1 MEFVLLHGKPRR
13 TKAMKAGSDRHAQLE
28 REVSEAGVRQ
38 LSNFFLAC
46 GILLPRVYLLDIYN
60 ASFSIDAH
68 DRSQWFLV
76 FYDFL
81 HLLDD
86 CCFASISC

>member
-28 REVSEAGVRQ
+28 KEVSKAGDRE
-38 LSNFFLAC
+38 LNTFFLAC

-60 ASFSIDAH
+60 VSFSIDAH
-68 DRSQWFLV
+68 DLSQCFLV

-86 CCFASISC
+86 CCFASITC